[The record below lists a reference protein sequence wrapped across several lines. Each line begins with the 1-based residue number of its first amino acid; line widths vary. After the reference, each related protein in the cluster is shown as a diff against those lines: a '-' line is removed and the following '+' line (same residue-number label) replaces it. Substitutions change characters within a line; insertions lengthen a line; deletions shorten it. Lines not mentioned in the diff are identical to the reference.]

1 MKLSI
6 EVEGDEHLIGLFL
19 GAGIRAANAASAAP
33 LSFDRIQQKVETI
46 EDQLPSG
53 KCAFDLGQS
62 SPAAMARRLHRGFL
76 VVKRPP
82 EKVEAK
88 TK

>member
-19 GAGIRAANAASAAP
+19 GAGIRAANAASASP
-33 LSFDRIQQKVETI
+33 LPFNKIQEKVEAI
-46 EDQLPSG
+46 EDQLPSL
-53 KCAFDLGQS
+53 KCAFELGLS

-82 EKVEAK
+82 EKAEAK